1 MENEKFQTPSWL
13 EELRKE
19 FPVTEKWAYFDSAYE
34 TGGAHFLEEASR
46 KYFADKSDF
55 YPGILQMGG
64 SGKGKAIDLI
74 EKTRTLLAEFLNARD
89 GHSIAFTAN
98 TCQAVALALQSY
110 PFEPG
115 DNVVVGDIEH
125 VCVLYPVISLKQ
137 RGVEVRLVH
146 PETEWGL
153 TAEKLLE
160 QVDDHTRFVVVSY
173 VQSASGYRID
183 LEKLVTE
190 CHKKNCYV
198 VTDAIQLLGFRKM
211 DVKALGVDAVA
222 ASGYKGLLSIEGGG
236 FLYVADS
243 LLEKLR
249 PWSAGPN
256 PALVI
261 NRENGTW
268 TCKDELDARKL
279 EAGTLPFHTIYC
291 LHESLQLLKK
301 IGMDEISG
309 YVEQCYQYVSEGL
322 KRLGYQID
330 TPEDHHCHSML
341 VVTEEKEEMA
351 DYFQQKGIF
360 FTAGHGNHVRLAVA
374 PFTSEEDMKKLLAA
388 AAEWKSRL

>member
-1 MENEKFQTPSWL
+1 MEKEQFQIPSWF
-13 EELRKE
+13 EKLRKE

-34 TGGAHFLEEASR
+34 TGGAHFLEKASR
-46 KYFADKSDF
+46 KYFEDKSDF
-55 YPGILQMGG
+55 YPGISQMGG
-64 SGKGKAIDLI
+64 SGKGRTIELI
-74 EKTRTLLAEFLNARD
+74 EETREQLAKFLNARD

-125 VCVLYPVISLKQ
+125 VCVLYPTISLKQ

-146 PETEWGL
+146 PENEWDL
-153 TAEKLLE
+153 TAERLLE
-160 QVDDHTRFVVVSY
+160 QVDSHTRFVVVSY

-183 LEKLVTE
+183 LKKLVAE

-198 VTDAIQLLGFRKM
+198 VTDAIQLLGFQKM
-211 DVKALGVDAVA
+211 DVKELEVDAVA

-236 FLYVADS
+236 FLYVADQ
-243 LLEKLR
+243 LLEKLH

-261 NRENGTW
+261 NREDGTW
-268 TCKDELDARKL
+268 TCRNELDARKL

-291 LHESLQLLKK
+291 LHESLQMLNK
-301 IGMDEISG
+301 IGMNEISA
-309 YVEQCYQYVSEGL
+309 YVEQCYQYVSDGL
-322 KRLGYQID
+322 KKLGYHID

-341 VVTEEKEEMA
+341 VVTEKKEKMT
-351 DYFQQKGIF
+351 DYFQKQGVF
-360 FTAGHGNHVRLAVA
+360 LTAGHGNHVRLAVA
-374 PFTSEEDMKKLLAA
+374 PFTSEEDMKKLLAV
-388 AAEWKSRL
+388 AAEWKNKD

>member
-13 EELRKE
+13 EALRKE

-34 TGGAHFLEEASR
+34 TGGAYFLEEASR

-74 EKTRTLLAEFLNARD
+74 EETRTLLAEFLNARD

-115 DNVVVGDIEH
+115 DNVVVGDMEH
-125 VCVLYPVISLKQ
+125 VCVLYPAISLKQ
-137 RGVEVRLVH
+137 RGVEVRLIH

-183 LEKLVTE
+183 LEKLVRE

-198 VTDAIQLLGFRKM
+198 VTDAIQLLGFQKM

-236 FLYVADS
+236 FLYVADN

-268 TCKDELDARKL
+268 TCKDVHGVVAVLFDAGQHVLDEVVIGADLPVLARHADVALVDQHRRGAGSGALFVVPDVFALLGHHAVELEGGLVLLHAADVGRDAV
-279 EAGTLPFHTIYC
+279 EAPSCARHLHQHPLAFAQRVVSGQLDLP
-291 LHESLQLLKK
+291 
-301 IGMDEISG
+301 
-309 YVEQCYQYVSEGL
+309 
-322 KRLGYQID
+322 
-330 TPEDHHCHSML
+330 
-341 VVTEEKEEMA
+341 
-351 DYFQQKGIF
+351 
-360 FTAGHGNHVRLAVA
+360 
-374 PFTSEEDMKKLLAA
+374 AA
-388 AAEWKSRL
+388 AGKALHRV